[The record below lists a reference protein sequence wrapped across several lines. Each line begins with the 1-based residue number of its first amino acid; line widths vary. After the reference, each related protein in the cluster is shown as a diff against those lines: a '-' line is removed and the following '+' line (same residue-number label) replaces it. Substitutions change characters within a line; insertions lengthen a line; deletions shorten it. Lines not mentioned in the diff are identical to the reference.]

1 MNHPM
6 TLRLT
11 VQGLVSAELVE
22 WLSPLVAEGQLAGD
36 TVLVGTLPDQSAFH
50 GLCNRVRDLG
60 LPLID
65 LSAHRKDLES

>member
-22 WLSPLVAEGQLAGD
+22 WLSPLVADGHLAGD
-36 TVLVGTLPDQSAFH
+36 TVLVGTLPDQSALH

-60 LPLID
+60 LPLIE
-65 LSAHRKDLES
+65 LTALRKDVEP

>member
-6 TLRLT
+6 TMRLT
-11 VQGLVSAELVE
+11 VQGSVSAELVE
-22 WLSPLVAEGQLAGD
+22 WLSPLVADTQLQGG

-60 LPLID
+60 LPLIE
-65 LSAHRKDLES
+65 LTACRKDLEP